1 MSGLMSSPAVAGGR
15 RQLSGRPADTVAALV
30 DAAVDEVR
38 TTGYDGLTV
47 RNVAR
52 RAGVSPATAYTY
64 FASKEHLLIEVYWR
78 RLSGLPEPVYDER
91 RALPDRVADAVRGM
105 ALLVADEPELAAA
118 VTTAMLAHDHDV
130 KVLRDQIGAVFA
142 GRIAHALGSDPDH
155 AVLRSLTMTFIGSFL
170 TAGMGNTAYDDMP
183 ELMATAAAL
192 MTRPAR

>member
-1 MSGLMSSPAVAGGR
+1 MSGLVSSSTVAPR
-15 RQLSGRPADTVAALV
+15 RQLSGRPADTVTALV
-30 DAAVDEVR
+30 EAAVDEV
-38 TTGYDGLTV
+38 TATGYDGLSV

-78 RLSGLPEPVYDER
+78 RLSSLPEPGYDR
-91 RALPDRVADAVRGM
+91 RRSVPDRIADCVGGI

-118 VTTAMLAHDHDV
+118 VTTAMLAHDPDV

-142 GRIAHALGSDPDH
+142 GRIAHALGPNPDH

-170 TAGMGNTAYDDMP
+170 SAGMGNTAYQDVP
-183 ELMATAAAL
+183 ALMAEAAAL
-192 MTRPAR
+192 MTRRGR

>member
-1 MSGLMSSPAVAGGR
+1 VSGLVSSSAVAPR

-30 DAAVDEVR
+30 EAAVEEV
-38 TTGYDGLTV
+38 TGTGYDRLSV

-78 RLSGLPEPVYDER
+78 RLSALPEPDFDR
-91 RALPDRVADAVRGM
+91 RRSVPDRVADCMRGIG
-105 ALLVADEPELAAA
+105 LLVADEPELAAA
-118 VTTAMLAHDHDV
+118 VTTAMLAHDPDV

-142 GRIAHALGSDPDH
+142 ARIAHALGPDPDH

-170 TAGMGNTAYDDMP
+170 SAGMGNTAYEDMP
-183 ELMATAAAL
+183 ALMAEAAAL
-192 MTRPAR
+192 MTRRAK